1 VSITINEH
9 TYRIV
14 VKKNSLRFVPTSTLR
29 CLLGPYFVCGGK
41 RTSIGQQFAATSES
55 PAARH
60 GMDQQTCFEDEE
72 HGLCAINASDCGALD
87 SIVCTH

>member
-1 VSITINEH
+1 MGILINEH

-41 RTSIGQQFAATSES
+41 RTSIEQRFAATSES

-60 GMDQQTCFEDEE
+60 GMDRQTCFENEVHE
-72 HGLCAINASDCGALD
+72 LCAVNRNCGALD
-87 SIVCTH
+87 FIVCAC